1 MKIAIHIA
9 GKKPGAGGGEEHFL
23 RKSIEA
29 LAKLQPAPDITLLTD
44 PENTGGYGALKT
56 IPVASPRDVPK
67 ALSASG
73 AEVFFTG
80 LDMVPESCPIP
91 FVLYI
96 LQLYDIRQA
105 PSGKKLFGPSP
116 LKAAKQAAAD
126 AAAVVVP
133 SEFMRREVLD
143 VLGVTLERV
152 VVAPLGVDDA
162 FTNEQAC
169 IVQQPYFLYVGRI
182 SERKNIPMML
192 EAYQRLRDELPHD
205 LVIVGHPS
213 DDEPEN
219 WGPGIVRI
227 DRVGTAQLAGL
238 FRHSD
243 LVICPS
249 RYEGSGV
256 LVLEAL
262 TAGARV
268 AVGRIGGVVEVAGD
282 APIFFNA
289 ESTDSLVAAMRRAAS
304 ETPPDRERRRKST
317 KQVIQGWSWEKT
329 ARQLMT
335 AFRKAVG

>member
-1 MKIAIHIA
+1 MKVAIYIA
-9 GKKPGAGGGEEHFL
+9 GKMPGAGGGEEHFL

-29 LAKLQPAPDITLLTD
+29 LAKLHPAPDVTLLTD
-44 PENTGGYGALKT
+44 PENTGGYGSLKT
-56 IPVASPRDVPK
+56 IAVASPKDVPK
-67 ALSASG
+67 AL
-73 AEVFFTG
+73 AECRADVFLTD
-80 LDMVPESCPIP
+80 LDMVPDGCRVPY
-91 FVLYI
+91 VLYV
-96 LQLYDIRQA
+96 LQLYDLRQLE
-105 PSGKKLFGPSP
+105 SSKKLFGPSP
-116 LKAAKQAAAD
+116 LKAAKIAASE

-133 SEFMRREVLD
+133 SDFMRREVLE
-143 VLGVTLERV
+143 VLGVPLERV
-152 VVAPLGVDDA
+152 VVAPLGVDEA
-162 FTNEQAC
+162 FADEQAC

-192 EAYQRLRDELPHD
+192 EAFQRLRDELPHD

-243 LVICPS
+243 LVVCPS
-249 RYEGSGV
+249 KYEGSGV

-262 TAGARV
+262 KAGARI

-304 ETPPDRERRRKST
+304 ESEPDRERRRKSSR
-317 KQVIQGWSWEKT
+317 QVTTGWSWEKT

-335 AFRKAVG
+335 AFRKAAG

>member
-1 MKIAIHIA
+1 MKVAIHIA
-9 GKKPGAGGGEEHFL
+9 GKTPGAGGGEEHFL

-44 PENTGGYGALKT
+44 PENTGGYGPLKT
-56 IPVASPRDVPK
+56 IPVASARDVPK
-67 ALSASG
+67 ALAASG
-73 AEVFFTG
+73 ADVFFTG
-80 LDMVPESCPIP
+80 LDMAPESSPIP
-91 FVLYI
+91 YVLYV
-96 LQLYDIRQA
+96 LQLYDVRQSE
-105 PSGKKLFGPSP
+105 SGKKLFASSK
-116 LKAAKQAAAD
+116 LKSAKSAAAN

-152 VVAPLGVDDA
+152 VVAPLGVDDT
-162 FTNEQAC
+162 FGTQQPC
-169 IVQQPYFLYVGRI
+169 IVQQPYFLFVGRI
-182 SERKNIPMML
+182 SERKNIPMLL
-192 EAYQRLRDELPHD
+192 EAYRRLQDELPHD

-213 DDEPEN
+213 EDEPDN

-238 FRHSD
+238 YQHSD

-262 TAGARV
+262 KAGGRV
-268 AVGRIGGVVEVAGD
+268 AVGRLGGVAEVAAD
-282 APIFFNA
+282 APIYINP
-289 ESTDSLVAAMRRAAS
+289 ESTDTLVAAMRRAVH
-304 ETPPDRERRRKST
+304 ETPSDRERRRKSS
-317 KQVIQGWSWEKT
+317 KQVCAGWSWEKT
-329 ARQLMT
+329 ARQLTT